1 MMNILENGE
10 MILKMEMEFIYI
22 IMKKIKMKKNFILE
36 IGKKEKKMEKDF
48 IFGNIQMM
56 ILKLKNVIMML
67 LLGYLKKMNIKR
79 EFVFQKVKMFLV
91 FMKGNIQMIKKMM
104 MRLFFSKMKNA
115 IQVNLLMM
123 K

>member
-115 IQVNLLMM
+115 IQENLLMM